1 MIDYFDTCSAFQQ
14 PASDNGHCLSSGNV
28 NHVTAPMMRKLCT
41 PSTVTNHN
49 PLYNT
54 TNPDPSVTEL
64 STNQTT
70 AADDDDDVTTN
81 PDVRA
86 SFESLTSGCVS
97 IGSLGDSLPEVKSYV
112 SDRERGENLTSHK
125 LCSHDQDSLLYEG
138 VEFKA
143 FDTWE
148 EHTGDGLL
156 DDVMKCVTNNRAS
169 CEKASTPE
177 KKSLIY
183 ADLDLNEDDADE
195 SNAVRS

>member
-1 MIDYFDTCSAFQQ
+1 
-14 PASDNGHCLSSGNV
+14 
-28 NHVTAPMMRKLCT
+28 MMRKLCT

-54 TNPDPSVTEL
+54 TNPDASVTEL
-64 STNQTT
+64 STDQTT

-97 IGSLGDSLPEVKSYV
+97 IGSLGDSLPEVKSCM

-156 DDVMKCVTNNRAS
+156 DDVMKCVFAHEFCDTQKWFEAPSLRPHLPLPLPHQATLCCLGTRANAN
-169 CEKASTPE
+169 ERV
-177 KKSLIY
+177 
-183 ADLDLNEDDADE
+183 LNFGRFVMSKLAT
-195 SNAVRS
+195 SQSFFAF